1 MSTEYRIE
9 KLGTAGDGIAPGPV
23 FIAGAL
29 VGEAVRATPIAPD
42 RAALDAVLA
51 ASPERVTPPCAH
63 AAICGACALQH
74 WALPAQAEWKRSRV
88 EAALRRAGQDVPV
101 TLAHQSRPGTRRRA
115 DLSVLR
121 RADGAVTI
129 GFHGPG
135 GVLDIPDCRLLHPD
149 LLALLPR
156 LADAMRSLSG
166 FNARA
171 DAAINMLDS
180 GPDILL
186 RLDATLTAHDT
197 QRLAWFAEDAG
208 IPRIATRA
216 GIAVQRAP
224 VRHGFTGKNVSPPPG
239 AFLQATVDGEAAI
252 IAAVLAALPAKRK
265 RGPIIDLF
273 AGVGTLSFPLAELAP
288 VQAFEGAAD
297 TNAALDAAAR
307 AAGGR
312 VTAARRD
319 LFRQPLLPAEMK
331 AASAIVLDPP
341 YAGATDQIAQIIRAP
356 GPPLVYVSCNAVALE
371 RDARTLHAAGYRASS
386 AVVID
391 QFLWSPHVEAVIG
404 FTPPRASR

>member
-1 MSTEYRIE
+1 MSAEYRIDR
-9 KLGTAGDGIAPGPV
+9 LGTAGDGIAPGPV
-23 FIAGAL
+23 HVAGTL
-29 VGEAVRATPIAPD
+29 PGETVRATPIAPD
-42 RAALDAVLA
+42 RAVLDAVLH
-51 ASPERVTPPCAH
+51 ASPERAAPPCGH

-74 WALPAQAEWKRSRV
+74 WALPAQAEWKRGRV
-88 EAALRRAGQDVPV
+88 EAALRRAGHDVPV
-101 TLAHQSRPGTRRRA
+101 QLAHQSRPGTRRRA

-121 RADGAVTI
+121 RPDGTVTI
-129 GFHGPG
+129 GFHGPA
-135 GVLDIPDCRLLHPD
+135 GVLDIPDCRLLHPA

-171 DAAINMLDS
+171 DAAINLLDT

-186 RLDATLTAHDT
+186 RLDATLSPHDA

-224 VRHGFTGKNVSPPPG
+224 VHHAFAGHRVVPPPG
-239 AFLQATVDGEAAI
+239 AFLQATADGEAAI

-265 RGPIIDLF
+265 RGPILDLF
-273 AGVGTLSFPLAELAP
+273 AGIGTLSFPLAERAP

-297 TNAALDAAAR
+297 AAAALDAGAR

-312 VTAARRD
+312 VTARRRD

-331 AASAIVLDPP
+331 AAGAIVLDPP
-341 YAGATDQIAQIIRAP
+341 YAGAADQIGQITRAP
-356 GPPLVYVSCNAVALE
+356 GPPLVYVSCNPVALE
-371 RDARTLHAAGYRASS
+371 RDARALHAAGYRATSGS
-386 AVVID
+386 VID
-391 QFLWSPHVEAVIG
+391 QFLWSAHVEAVVG
-404 FTPPRASR
+404 FTAGR